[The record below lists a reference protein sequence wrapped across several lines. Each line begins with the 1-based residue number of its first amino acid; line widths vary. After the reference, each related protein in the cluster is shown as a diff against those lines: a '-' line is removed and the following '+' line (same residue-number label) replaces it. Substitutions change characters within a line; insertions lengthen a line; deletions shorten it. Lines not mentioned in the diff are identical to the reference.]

1 MSKDLH
7 NFENEPDL
15 PLDNNGGN
23 RFGLPSDYF
32 ASFEDKLRKK
42 MELQDELNEY
52 PALSFIQKNNVFVI
66 PTNYFEENEKAL
78 EHKLELSAYDNLQN
92 IKPVVVNELEVDY
105 AAKLSA
111 SIKHKI
117 ELADEL
123 KLYKTLYTLDK
134 VKSFSVPESYFESV
148 AERVKSKIYSEKEN
162 KVPVLDL
169 VLDFIFGKKIA
180 FAFGLVT
187 IVTLSIYFYKSN
199 ETIIDS
205 GDCKTLACL
214 ERQEILNNAKA
225 ISNFD
230 EEQLMDLVDVNS
242 LNKQLNSEKEK
253 STILTDEKLN
263 IDSVSE
269 EDLLDEL

>member
-15 PLDNNGGN
+15 PLDNNSGN

-52 PALSFIQKNNVFVI
+52 PALSSIQKNNVFVI
-66 PTNYFEENEKAL
+66 PVNYFQENEKAL
-78 EHKLELSAYDNLQN
+78 EHSLELSAYVNLQG
-92 IKPVVVNELEVDY
+92 IKPVVVNELEADY
-105 AAKLSA
+105 VKQLMS
-111 SIKHKI
+111 SVNYKI

-123 KLYKTLYTLDK
+123 KSYETLYTIDK
-134 VKSFSVPESYFESV
+134 VNAFCVEESYFDSV
-148 AERVKSKIYSEKEN
+148 AERVKEKIYSEKEN
-162 KVPVLDL
+162 KASILDS

-199 ETIIDS
+199 ETIVES

-214 ERQEILNNAKA
+214 ERQEILNNTKA